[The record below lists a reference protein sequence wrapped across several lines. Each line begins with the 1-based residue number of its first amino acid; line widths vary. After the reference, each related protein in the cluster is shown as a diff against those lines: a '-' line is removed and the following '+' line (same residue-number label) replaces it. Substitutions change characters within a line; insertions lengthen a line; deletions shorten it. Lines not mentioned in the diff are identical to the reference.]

1 MSALAA
7 TAMSSKISKI
17 VIFPILSGGA
27 WSNKM
32 INHVVWPQFNVFKL
46 QSCSLTCDLVLQV
59 KLSLL
64 LACFVAEH
72 KIEN

>member
-1 MSALAA
+1 
-7 TAMSSKISKI
+7 
-17 VIFPILSGGA
+17 
-27 WSNKM
+27 M